1 MSLTL
6 KVYLYWS
13 ISMSLFG
20 IRKYDY
26 CGHLL
31 ISLGDLF
38 RARAVALY
46 SYGSPPRTQFWELH
60 NVAVKQWW
68 RHTSWPMAAKAH
80 APSSSEHLS
89 RRISMGIFLSWAAQ
103 PSPLALLLPTVASG
117 HSYSTLTLGFWPYPA
132 PATLHPT
139 LMAALACCS
148 QALSWATSGPAAW
161 NRTLPQHTHTHTP
174 PCWLKLRSVP
184 FSRMGGTVFDWVT
197 TLYRPLWIAEKK
209 IKLTGEF
216 IKWSLSLKNWRSSR
230 SGRTITERQTH
241 TLQETLRR
249 TLSHVFISQMRD

>member
-1 MSLTL
+1 
-6 KVYLYWS
+6 
-13 ISMSLFG
+13 
-20 IRKYDY
+20 
-26 CGHLL
+26 
-31 ISLGDLF
+31 
-38 RARAVALY
+38 
-46 SYGSPPRTQFWELH
+46 
-60 NVAVKQWW
+60 
-68 RHTSWPMAAKAH
+68 
-80 APSSSEHLS
+80 
-89 RRISMGIFLSWAAQ
+89 MGIFLSWAAQ

-117 HSYSTLTLGFWPYPA
+117 HSYSALILGFWPYPA

-161 NRTLPQHTHTHTP
+161 NRNPPPTHTHTHTHTLLPAGLNSEVFRSPEWEALFLTESP
-174 PCWLKLRSVP
+174 PYTDLCELR
-184 FSRMGGTVFDWVT
+184 R
-197 TLYRPLWIAEKK
+197 KK

-216 IKWSLSLKNWRSSR
+216 IKWSLPLKNWRSSR